1 MNSLICQQIPNDDA
15 IYTSHRSRGKLK
27 AAQTSSFL
35 FWVLPSSEGTET
47 IKKSGKSTQEITSVV
62 MRKKKKNRE
71 RPARKTGRFP

>member
-1 MNSLICQQIPNDDA
+1 M
-15 IYTSHRSRGKLK
+15 K